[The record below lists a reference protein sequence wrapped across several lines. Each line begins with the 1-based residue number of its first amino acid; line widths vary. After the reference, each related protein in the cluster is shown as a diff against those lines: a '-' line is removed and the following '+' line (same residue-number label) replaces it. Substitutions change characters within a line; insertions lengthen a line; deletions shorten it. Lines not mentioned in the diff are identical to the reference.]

1 MSQEKQPSFLDSKTI
16 MAILLVGMSWIAW
29 QSYMKKKYPHVY
41 EQQPQVEQSA
51 EATNNPEGG
60 GKPDASSATP
70 NVENSGNNV
79 NEATPPSVQ
88 ASAAQAETLV
98 HYEDEYWSFDISSK
112 GMGIKN
118 LRLKKY
124 TDRENN
130 LVTVGQGSPEPMFA
144 SNLSGRRGEL
154 DFSIEEIGEGQFK
167 GVATTELGQVTKLIR
182 LKSSQYVF
190 ENEVVATDLKPSFV
204 GLTVSMGD
212 KVYITEGGSFML
224 PAFDHQE
231 FFVRSKSGTDR
242 LVVNSEDLTEIDQ
255 TTSQVRVGALG
266 TQYFAQGI
274 IDRSDVIPEFK
285 TYGDSQGGM
294 VTGRLQYTMLNK
306 ADVFK
311 IQYRSF
317 AGPKSFEML
326 EKIDSEFAEIVNFGM
341 FSWIAK
347 YILHMMKWFYSL
359 LGNWGLA
366 IILLTIIVRIVVLP
380 FAMMSYKSMKNMQT
394 IQPQIKALR
403 EKYAEDKQRLNQEMM
418 SLMKNHRVN
427 PLGGCLPMFL
437 QFPVFIALY
446 QVLGQSIELYQAPF
460 GLWIHDLSLKD
471 PFYVLPVLMGVTM
484 FIQQKITPNTMDPA
498 QAKVLMFMPLLFTF
512 FMVSLPSGL
521 TLYIFISA
529 LFGILQQMYFMREK
543 KTELKTVEVAAK

>member
-16 MAILLVGMSWIAW
+16 LAIVLVGMSWIAW
-29 QSYMKKKYPHVY
+29 QSYMKKKYPHAY
-41 EQQPQVEQSA
+41 EQKAQVEQSA
-51 EATNNPEGG
+51 EATNNAEGG
-60 GKPDASSATP
+60 GSPNQDTAG
-70 NVENSGNNV
+70 NVENPGSTVGDSNDLT
-79 NEATPPSVQ
+79 TPVGIPTPSDR
-88 ASAAQAETLV
+88 AESVV

-112 GMGIKN
+112 GMGIRN
-118 LRLKKY
+118 LHLKKY
-124 TDRENN
+124 TDRKNE
-130 LVTVGQGSPEPMFA
+130 LVSVGRGSLEPIFA
-144 SNLSGRRGEL
+144 TNLSGRRGEL
-154 DFSIEEIGEGQFK
+154 DFTIETIGEGQFK
-167 GVATTELGQVTKLIR
+167 GTAVTESGQITKLVSLR
-182 LKSSQYVF
+182 SSQYLF
-190 ENEVVATDLKPSFV
+190 ETEVVATGLKPSFV
-204 GLTVSMGD
+204 GLTVTMGD
-212 KVYITEGGSFML
+212 KLYESKKGGFML

-231 FFVRSKSGTDR
+231 FFIRSNSGKDR
-242 LVVNSEDLTEIDQ
+242 LAINVEKLTELDKTIN
-255 TTSQVRVGALG
+255 QVRVAALG
-266 TQYFAQGI
+266 TQYFAQGV
-274 IDRSDVIPEFK
+274 IDNSDVIPEVK
-285 TYGDSQGGM
+285 TYGDIQAGI

-306 ADVFK
+306 ADAFK
-311 IQYRSF
+311 IRYRSF

-326 EKIDSEFAEIVNFGM
+326 ERIDSEFAEIVNFGM

-347 YILHMMKWFYSL
+347 YILHMMKWFYTL

-366 IILLTIIVRIVVLP
+366 IILLTIIVRLIVLP
-380 FAMMSYKSMKNMQT
+380 FAVMSYKSMKNMQK

-418 SLMKNHRVN
+418 GLMKNHRVN
-427 PLGGCLPMFL
+427 PLGGCLPMLL

-471 PFYVLPVLMGVTM
+471 PFYVLPVLMGITM
-484 FIQQKITPNTMDPA
+484 FIQQRITPNTMDPA

-543 KTELKTVEVAAK
+543 N